1 MVNGYLETPNKP
13 LTKVNTPAPLIMGV
27 RIPPRF
33 THQQSYLPELFK
45 EPTKTLKKHSPNH
58 EFPK

>member
-45 EPTKTLKKHSPNH
+45 EPTKTLKKT
-58 EFPK
+58 